1 MRRASLPET
10 EEGMRDLLRQV
21 DAVLEPLQQL
31 VAAVQCWWGAEV
43 SPGGAM
49 AVQGGPL
56 RKDADRLYAQV
67 LECRSRCSALSLEPL
82 LPFLGFTP
90 QAAGIFRQRLAE
102 FIPSVKADA
111 NPFDN
116 AQVVNWAY
124 DMERHFHAP
133 LVALRQRIVSR
144 LTGAPRLFEVRRCKP
159 STATVVLTP
168 DGEYFV
174 SPDVGVFLEE
184 VFRAEGGI
192 VSMPEVNRRRQTTLR
207 ARDLKKL
214 PKEIQRYLRTDRRGT
229 RLVDGGAPATGA
241 PP

>member
-43 SPGGAM
+43 PPGGAM

-102 FIPSVKADA
+102 FIPAVKADA

-124 DMERHFHAP
+124 DMERTFHAP

-144 LTGAPRLFEVRRCKP
+144 LTGVYLFEVRRGTP
-159 STATVVLTP
+159 PRATVVLTP

-174 SPDVGVFLEE
+174 SPDMGVFLEE
-184 VFRAEGGI
+184 VFRSEGGI
-192 VSMPEVNRRRQTTLR
+192 VSMAEVNRRRQTTLR

-229 RLVDGGAPATGA
+229 RLVADGPHATGK

>member
-21 DAVLEPLQQL
+21 DVVLEPLQQL
-31 VAAVQCWWGAEV
+31 VAEVQCWWGAEV

-49 AVQGGPL
+49 AVQDGPL
-56 RKDADRLYAQV
+56 RKDADRLYARV

-82 LPFLGFTP
+82 LPYLGFAP
-90 QAAGIFRQRLAE
+90 QAAGIFRQRLTE
-102 FIPSVKADA
+102 FIPAVKADA

-116 AQVVNWAY
+116 AQALNWAY
-124 DMERHFHAP
+124 DLERSFHAP

-144 LTGAPRLFEVRRCKP
+144 LTGARLFEVRRGTP

-174 SPDVGVFLEE
+174 PRTWASFWKKCSGP
-184 VFRAEGGI
+184 RAG
-192 VSMPEVNRRRQTTLR
+192 SFPWRR
-207 ARDLKKL
+207 
-214 PKEIQRYLRTDRRGT
+214 
-229 RLVDGGAPATGA
+229 
-241 PP
+241 